1 MKASVVALL
10 LVAVAGSPAWAEWD
24 RKMRSD
30 NGDGDGCGS
39 TRFTCVLGRQAV
51 RDNETGLVWERA
63 PDLDEQ
69 TWFNAVRSCW
79 QLEISDRMGW
89 HLPTIEQ
96 LASLLDPS
104 EPSGLPQ
111 SHPFLS
117 VATANANYWSITTDS
132 RPDTERQAWL
142 ILLSTKST
150 GDAAKTSSALRW
162 CVRGGNV
169 LDPTVVQP

>member
-51 RDNETGLVWERA
+51 RDN
-63 PDLDEQ
+63 